1 MQETKNACFTLCR
14 IYNAFT
20 LRCMDK
26 EVEEVI
32 DKIRRFRKEKNISI
46 LKLSVDSG
54 ISRSNL
60 FYIESKKT
68 VPTIETLAKIAHAMD
83 LQLKDFFI

>member
-1 MQETKNACFTLCR
+1 
-14 IYNAFT
+14 
-20 LRCMDK
+20 MDR
-26 EVEEVI
+26 EVEAVI
-32 DKIRRFRKEKNISI
+32 DKIRTIRKQKKISI

-54 ISRSNL
+54 ISRSHL

-68 VPTIETLAKIAHAMD
+68 IPSLETLAKIAHAMN

>member
-1 MQETKNACFTLCR
+1 
-14 IYNAFT
+14 
-20 LRCMDK
+20 MDK

-32 DKIRRFRKEKNISI
+32 EKISQFRLEKKISI
-46 LKLSVDSG
+46 LNLSLESG
-54 ISRSNL
+54 ISRSHL

-68 VPTIETLAKIAHAMD
+68 IPSLETLTKIAHAMD

>member
-1 MQETKNACFTLCR
+1 MEA
-14 IYNAFT
+14 
-20 LRCMDK
+20 

-32 DKIRRFRKEKNISI
+32 KKIRKFRLEKKISI
-46 LKLSVDSG
+46 LNLSIESG
-54 ISRSNL
+54 ISRSHL

-68 VPTIETLAKIAHAMD
+68 IPSLETLTKIAHAMD

>member
-1 MQETKNACFTLCR
+1 MEA
-14 IYNAFT
+14 
-20 LRCMDK
+20 

-32 DKIRRFRKEKNISI
+32 KKIRKFRLEKKISI
-46 LKLSVDSG
+46 LNLSIESG
-54 ISRSNL
+54 ISRSHL

-68 VPTIETLAKIAHAMD
+68 IPSLETLTKIAHAMN

>member
-1 MQETKNACFTLCR
+1 ME
-14 IYNAFT
+14 
-20 LRCMDK
+20 K

-32 DKIRRFRKEKNISI
+32 DKIRKFRKERHISI
-46 LKLSVDSG
+46 LNLSIESG
-54 ISRSNL
+54 ISRSHL

-68 VPTIETLAKIAHAMD
+68 IPSLETLAKIAHAMN

>member
-1 MQETKNACFTLCR
+1 MEA
-14 IYNAFT
+14 
-20 LRCMDK
+20 

-32 DKIRRFRKEKNISI
+32 KKIRKFRLEKKISI
-46 LKLSVDSG
+46 LNLSIESG
-54 ISRSNL
+54 ISRSHL

-68 VPTIETLAKIAHAMD
+68 IPSLETLTKIAHAIN